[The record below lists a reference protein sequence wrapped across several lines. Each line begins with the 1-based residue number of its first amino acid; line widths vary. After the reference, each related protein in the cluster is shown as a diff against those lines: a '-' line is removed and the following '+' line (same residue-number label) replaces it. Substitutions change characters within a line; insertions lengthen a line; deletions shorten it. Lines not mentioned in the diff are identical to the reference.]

1 MASRSWRSESLLDR
15 KLEKPLPEL
24 KRFSS
29 SSVDSACTVQ
39 ATTCESGVA
48 GSSPSPAGSCVWWW
62 ALELAA
68 SARLAWL
75 LWLKVS
81 SGVSSCLHRAAF
93 SLLSPWCR
101 PRREMPR

>member
-1 MASRSWRSESLLDR
+1 MDSRSWRSESLLDR
-15 KLEKPLPEL
+15 KLEKPLPAL

-39 ATTCESGVA
+39 ATICESGVA
-48 GSSPSPAGSCVWWW
+48 GLSGSPRDSVWAW
-62 ALELAA
+62 LLAA
-68 SARLAWL
+68 STRLAWL